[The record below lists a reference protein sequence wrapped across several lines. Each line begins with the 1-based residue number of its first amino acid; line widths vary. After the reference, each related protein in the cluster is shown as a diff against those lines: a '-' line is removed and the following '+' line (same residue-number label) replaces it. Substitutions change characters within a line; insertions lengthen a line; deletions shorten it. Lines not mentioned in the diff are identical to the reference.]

1 MMPETEIGISSPGL
15 LAFNFSMDYPEDVT
29 VVERIVGLNI

>member
-1 MMPETEIGISSPGL
+1 MMPETEIGVSSPGL
-15 LAFNFSMDYPEDVT
+15 LIFNFSMDYPGYVT